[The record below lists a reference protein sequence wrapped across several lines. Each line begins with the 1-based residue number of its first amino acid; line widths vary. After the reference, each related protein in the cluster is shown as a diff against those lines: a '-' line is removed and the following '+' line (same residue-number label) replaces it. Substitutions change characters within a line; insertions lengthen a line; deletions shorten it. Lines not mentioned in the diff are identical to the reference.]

1 MEKNNCT
8 FINFANLISELS
20 PIEFTTLGVIVGYV
34 LTVSLDIQT
43 QNSLGNWFELVG
55 QILLTASAQGSA
67 TLTNEEYNN
76 LMNDVKLLKEIVLKK
91 NPHLKNL

>member
-8 FINFANLISELS
+8 FISFANLISELS

-34 LTVSLDIQT
+34 LTVSLDVQT

-76 LMNDVKLLKEIVLKK
+76 LINDVKLLKEIVLKK

>member
-1 MEKNNCT
+1 MENNDST
-8 FINFANLISELS
+8 FINFANLISTLS

-34 LTVSLDIQT
+34 LTISLDIQT

-67 TLTNEEYNN
+67 TLTNEEYNK
-76 LMNDVKLLKEIVLKK
+76 LVSDVELLKKIVLKK
-91 NPHLKNL
+91 I

>member
-1 MEKNNCT
+1 MENNDST
-8 FINFANLISELS
+8 FINFANLISTLS

-34 LTVSLDIQT
+34 LTISLDVQT

-67 TLTNEEYNN
+67 TLTNEEYNK
-76 LMNDVKLLKEIVLKK
+76 LVSDVELLKQIVLKNK
-91 NPHLKNL
+91 TTS

>member
-1 MEKNNCT
+1 MENNDST
-8 FINFANLISELS
+8 FINFANLISTLS

-34 LTVSLDIQT
+34 LTISLDIQT

-67 TLTNEEYNN
+67 TLTNEEYNK
-76 LMNDVKLLKEIVLKK
+76 LVSDVELLKKIVLKSK
-91 NPHLKNL
+91 TTS

>member
-1 MEKNNCT
+1 MENNDST
-8 FINFANLISELS
+8 FINFANLISTLS

-34 LTVSLDIQT
+34 LTISLDVQT

-67 TLTNEEYNN
+67 TLTNEEYNK
-76 LMNDVKLLKEIVLKK
+76 LVSDVELLKQIVLRNKTTS
-91 NPHLKNL
+91 

>member
-1 MEKNNCT
+1 MENNNCT

-34 LTVSLDIQT
+34 LTVSLDVQT

-76 LMNDVKLLKEIVLKK
+76 LVNDVKLLKEIVLKK
-91 NPHLKNL
+91 ESTS

>member
-1 MEKNNCT
+1 MENKDST
-8 FINFANLISELS
+8 FINFANLISTLS

-34 LTVSLDIQT
+34 LTISLDMQT

-67 TLTNEEYNN
+67 TLTNEEYNK
-76 LMNDVKLLKEIVLKK
+76 LVSDVELLKKIVLKK
-91 NPHLKNL
+91 